1 MVDFYGWSMPLNY
14 GSQIKSIMLL
24 STAVYL
30 MYPIWGLLILQGLT
44 LNLLNLLAIIEKC
57 TDKSALYSCML
68 NSNGFV
74 IDDLITYKLKS
85 DHYRLIINSA
95 CAKND
100 IAWIREQAK
109 KNNFNTNIQQIENL
123 AILAIQG
130 PKSTSILNNLI
141 DPEKLGVI
149 NLLKPFKLTQ
159 YKSWMIARTGYTGEN
174 GYEIIL
180 PQEQA
185 ISTWNDLIE
194 NGALP
199 CGLGARDTLRLEA
212 GLNLYGKDMT
222 NTTSPLCASL
232 SWTVDF
238 SNTNRNFI
246 GKEALLIEKEQGPN
260 EHQRTIFKLK
270 RRIARWANY
279 LLQ

>member
-1 MVDFYGWSMPLNY
+1 MLNKTPLHQTHIDINAQMVDFYGWSMPLNY
-14 GSQIKSIMLL
+14 GSQIKEHN
-24 STAVYL
+24 AVREHC
-30 MYPIWGLLILQGLT
+30 GLFDVSHMGLVDITGADSKSFLQT
-44 LNLLNLLAIIEKC
+44 LLANDIEKC

-68 NSNGFV
+68 NYNGFV

-199 CGLGARDTLRLEA
+199 AGLGLE
-212 GLNLYGKDMT
+212 T
-222 NTTSPLCASL
+222 P
-232 SWTVDF
+232 
-238 SNTNRNFI
+238 
-246 GKEALLIEKEQGPN
+246 
-260 EHQRTIFKLK
+260 
-270 RRIARWANY
+270 
-279 LLQ
+279 